1 LDIVNLVS
9 RSFYSSFC
17 IHLISTVRGSLG
29 GDSSIVSHL
38 RLVDD
43 KLTLALTKILDLQ
56 TFVGNNQL
64 AIDEKLNW

>member
-1 LDIVNLVS
+1 L
-9 RSFYSSFC
+9 FG

-43 KLTLALTKILDLQ
+43 QLTLALTEVLDLQ
-56 TFVGNNQL
+56 TFVGNDQL
-64 AIDEKLNW
+64 SVDEELDW